1 MSEELKP
8 IKNSPDAPYAIDS
21 ATTQRQLAIFAYFEE
36 RGESVEDDIPS
47 HQHALHNAIM
57 NEWETGGLADKYRKY
72 CDAHPGKTMHGSDT
86 ANILAEIRSMP

>member
-57 NEWETGGLADKYRKY
+57 NEWETGGLADKYRK
-72 CDAHPGKTMHGSDT
+72 
-86 ANILAEIRSMP
+86 